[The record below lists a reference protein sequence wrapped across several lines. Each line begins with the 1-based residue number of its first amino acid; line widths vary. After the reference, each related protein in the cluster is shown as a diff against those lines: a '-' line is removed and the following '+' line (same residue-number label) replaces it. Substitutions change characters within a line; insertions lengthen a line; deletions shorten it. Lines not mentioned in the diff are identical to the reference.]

1 MPTDGYDKDIGAFCN
16 HTNMPKNCA
25 RYWEGKSP
33 QENLLP
39 VSHPFPPAIVSSHCF
54 LFDLHYFSTHS
65 VHFFTLKMEASGSL
79 KTLVLNELNGVT
91 AQKTIF
97 SITYLDDKP

>member
-16 HTNMPKNCA
+16 HTNMPKNCG

-33 QENLLP
+33 QNLLP
-39 VSHPFPPAIVSSHCF
+39 ISHPFPPATLFPPTASSMTYITF
-54 LFDLHYFSTHS
+54 LPT

-79 KTLVLNELNGVT
+79 KTLVLTELHGVT
-91 AQKTIF
+91 AQKIIF